1 MRVSF
6 FSTLIFERYCGMR
19 NTIALLLIVVLVQ
32 FTGCGGSGN
41 GSQSATVRI
50 LSTQFSP
57 KVLTI
62 RAGDRVTW
70 VNTDTSSHKIVSG
83 TLLPTTNPQTRTPI
97 ISINQNNTFSPATF
111 QANLGDTIQWQN
123 NRVSDF
129 TMDILDET
137 GSLVASLQF
146 VRSGQ
151 VVQFSGFPT
160 AGFYTFQQRNNP
172 LFAGTVTV
180 FGIPNPNG
188 AFQSRTLNPGD
199 SFTTEFNSP
208 GTFNYF
214 DLNEADPKRSFI
226 TGKIIVQ

>member
-1 MRVSF
+1 MKN
-6 FSTLIFERYCGMR
+6 TL
-19 NTIALLLIVVLVQ
+19 ALLLAVAIAQ

-50 LSTQFSP
+50 LSNQFSP

-62 RAGDRVTW
+62 KAGDRVTW
-70 VNTDTSSHKIVSG
+70 VNADTKPHKIVSG

-97 ISINQNNTFSPATF
+97 ISINQNNTFSPSTF

-123 NRVSDF
+123 NRMSDF
-129 TMDILDET
+129 IMDILDET

-151 VVQFSGFPT
+151 VLQFSGFPN
-160 AGFYTFQQRNNP
+160 AGLYTFQQRNNP
-172 LFAGTVTV
+172 LFAGAVTV
-180 FGIPNPNG
+180 FGTPSPNG
-188 AFQSRTLNPGD
+188 AFQSQRLNPGD
-199 SFTTEFNSP
+199 SFTTRLNSP

-214 DLNEADPKRSFI
+214 GLNEAEPNRSFL
-226 TGKIIVQ
+226 TGKIVVQ